1 VIVLTGAADV
11 KNAIESVKLGA
22 HDFIMKPINVD
33 ELLITAARA
42 LERRQLLIEHRQHQE
57 PYRQSQETDRTALGR
72 ADLAQRDVLI
82 LVVEED
88 RAVREILRRVFELV
102 GYKCLLTGDGEEGF
116 KAFRESRPSLVV
128 ADLGMPM
135 VRGGK
140 WVRDAGIRLLLD
152 IRQEDPDAAVIVS
165 SGAPDDKSVIESLKL
180 GAHAFLMKPVI
191 IEQLL
196 ITVER
201 ALERRQLLIER
212 RRRGAA

>member
-1 VIVLTGAADV
+1 MIVLTGAADV